1 MRFPHLPVC
10 RSCQNSEDIK
20 TARKYLNCQFHKG
33 FQKEKHTA
41 IAHSSNLLK
50 LNILIMTMLRLLLLT
65 LLLTVKADK
74 SDHEAS
80 GGEYDT
86 DDEEQEDGQERITT
100 FENSLLAA
108 EVKNVPDDAETEDGH
123 TMVIIIAAVCVVAL
137 AIVTVIAVVLFKL
150 HLQRRE
156 QGVYS
161 VPVEQGQK
169 GV

>member
-1 MRFPHLPVC
+1 M
-10 RSCQNSEDIK
+10 S
-20 TARKYLNCQFHKG
+20 AYLLNAYVNPPLATIN
-33 FQKEKHTA
+33 E
-41 IAHSSNLLK
+41 SK
-50 LNILIMTMLRLLLLT
+50 LCVYFLFSLCACSAANIMTMLRLLLLT